1 MVLLNAI
8 ILGWYIQ
15 GVTKIKL
22 MGNIIYDL
30 TKGNTMK
37 VDVVRR
43 LMGRF
48 CVTQNGG
55 LGCFWKFIP
64 NKIFFLRQPIPP
76 HFRHYWRTWL
86 LMIILWLNHI
96 NGGVYVKWTL
106 IHIIGKLLKL
116 IDTPPGF
123 RSKLIAPLEFVVV
136 SHWRWDK

>member
-8 ILGWYIQ
+8 IFGWYIQ

-55 LGCFWKFIP
+55 LGCF
-64 NKIFFLRQPIPP
+64 
-76 HFRHYWRTWL
+76 
-86 LMIILWLNHI
+86 
-96 NGGVYVKWTL
+96 
-106 IHIIGKLLKL
+106 
-116 IDTPPGF
+116 
-123 RSKLIAPLEFVVV
+123 
-136 SHWRWDK
+136 